1 MNHEQVRIMIETI
14 LKIKRTGFICAVLIA
29 AMGFRASAQET
40 ITLQKAI
47 DLALERNLTIKQAQV
62 TERLATEDYQQ
73 AKNNLLPSVTAT
85 PQASYN
91 FGRTPNLATYSYT
104 SQSFLYVNGQASVSL
119 TLFAGGALR
128 SQILQNKLLL
138 DADKSATQKAKN
150 DLVLLVA
157 TDYLT
162 ILTSQ
167 DLVAAAKQQLSIAQ
181 ISLDRTQ
188 KNFDAGAQSLA
199 DLSQSKAGVSTA
211 QLNLTTA
218 QSQLDI
224 AILTLK
230 QYMEMDPKTDIKNE
244 IPDISKMTDTK
255 PVYDASEVIKTALVV
270 NPDVQVEELLE
281 IGYAEAIKVARGSYY
296 PTVSLFGGIG
306 SNYSSISQYVI
317 GTTTIQQ
324 QIGTVQGTNEPV
336 FGQFQSPVYSS
347 KYSFFNQFG
356 NYLNQAVGISVNI
369 PIFNKFQTRTN
380 LRKAKLNYENAQL
393 TTRLT
398 KNKLAKTI
406 YQAIEDLEAAVK
418 RYAST
423 QQTYQADKDA
433 LDAMQQRFN
442 IGLANPLDY
451 NTTLTNYE
459 KAQNDMIASKY
470 EVVFRSK
477 VIDYYLGNKI
487 T

>member
-1 MNHEQVRIMIETI
+1 MTLNRYKNMIEAITK
-14 LKIKRTGFICAVLIA
+14 LKRTGLICGMLVA
-29 AMGFRASAQET
+29 AIGFSASAQET
-40 ITLQKAI
+40 ITLQGAI
-47 DLALERNLTIKQAQV
+47 DRALERNLTIKQAQV
-62 TERLATEDYQQ
+62 TEKLATEDYQQ
-73 AKNNLLPSVTAT
+73 AKNNLLPSLVAN

-104 SQSFLYVNGQASVSL
+104 SQSFLYVNGQASASV

-157 TDYLT
+157 TDYLN

-167 DLVAAAKQQLSIAQ
+167 DLVAAAKQQLAIAQ

-188 KNFDAGAQSLA
+188 KNYNAGSQSLA
-199 DLSQSKAGVSTA
+199 DLSQAKAGVSTA

-230 QYMEMDPKTDIKNE
+230 QYMEMDPKTDIKVE
-244 IPDISKMTDTK
+244 IPDISKITDVKT
-255 PVYDASEVIKTALVV
+255 VYDASEVIKTALVV
-270 NPDVQVEELLE
+270 NPDVQVQELLE
-281 IGYAEAIKVARGSYY
+281 KGYAEAIKVARGGYY
-296 PTVSLFGGIG
+296 PTVSLFGGVG
-306 SNYSSISQYVI
+306 TNYSSISQNI
-317 GTTTIQQ
+317 NGS
-324 QIGTVQGTNEPV
+324 TNYP
-336 FGQFQSPVYSS
+336 
-347 KYSFFNQFG
+347 FFNQVG
-356 NYLNQAVGISVNI
+356 NNMNEAVGVSLQI
-369 PIFNKFQTRTN
+369 PIFNKFQARTN

-393 TTRLT
+393 TTQLT
-398 KNKLAKTI
+398 KNTLAKTI

-423 QQTYQADKDA
+423 QQTFAADKDA
-433 LDAMQQRFN
+433 LDAMKQRFD
-442 IGLANPLDY
+442 IGLANQLDY

-459 KAQNDMIASKY
+459 KAQNDMIEAKY

-487 T
+487 TL